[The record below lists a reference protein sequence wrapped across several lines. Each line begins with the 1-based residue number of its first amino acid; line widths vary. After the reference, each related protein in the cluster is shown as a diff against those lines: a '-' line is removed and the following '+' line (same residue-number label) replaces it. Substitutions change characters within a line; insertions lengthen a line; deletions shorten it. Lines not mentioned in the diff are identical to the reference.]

1 MQNKL
6 KKNNRKCV
14 EKLSLIRNEVKKNK
28 GSSSSNNKNI
38 SNRKLTNSNKRLDI
52 NNCGSYGLYV
62 GDAGVVCFVSLVRD
76 SFTANKLKL
85 QLQQNKVTKNSVQK
99 KIITRP

>member
-1 MQNKL
+1 MQNKF
-6 KKNNRKCV
+6 KKTNRKCV
-14 EKLSLIRNEVKKNK
+14 EKLSLIRNEVKKIK
-28 GSSSSNNKNI
+28 SSSNNNKN

-62 GDAGVVCFVSLVRD
+62 GDAGVVCCVSLVRD

-85 QLQQNKVTKNSVQK
+85 QLQQNKVTEKFRPK
-99 KIITRP
+99 KIFTRP